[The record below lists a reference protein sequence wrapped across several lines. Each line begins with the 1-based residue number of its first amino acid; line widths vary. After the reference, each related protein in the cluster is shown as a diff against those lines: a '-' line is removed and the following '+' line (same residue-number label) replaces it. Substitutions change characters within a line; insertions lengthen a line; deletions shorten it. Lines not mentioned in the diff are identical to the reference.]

1 MRIGMIGLST
11 LYWPIAIG
19 EKLKRYSKVDF
30 LSVSTLGISES
41 YIKET
46 LGLTSQEYADRFN
59 IRLYQ
64 TPEDMVEKESLDT
77 VVITTRHTEHAFW
90 AEKMA
95 KLGLNIYIPKTFAT
109 TIADADRIVEAQRKY
124 KVKIAVGPSA
134 RFLPPFVS
142 AKNAIENDA
151 IGKPFSMRI
160 CHHHG
165 TIDVFKPNDWY
176 RDPKEGGPELSLGWY
191 GIDLILYFMQDKVKR
206 VFAEY
211 GNFTSLDSPF
221 MDCGRI
227 NIRMANGGIASFDMY
242 FCNRIPYPSWQ
253 MEIIG
258 PKGVISIHRVEGNS
272 NKTVVSLDNMN
283 GYQLLPLPDQT
294 RDWETFWVDDFI
306 SNRQPEISAEEA
318 RAITL
323 ISLSALE
330 SANKN
335 CPVDLP

>member
-1 MRIGMIGLST
+1 MIGLST

-19 EKLKRYSKVDF
+19 GKLNQYKGVEF
-30 LSVSTLGISES
+30 LSASTLGVSES
-41 YIKET
+41 NIKET
-46 LGLTSQEYADRFN
+46 LGLTGQEYADKFN
-59 IRLYQ
+59 IRLYD
-64 TPEDMVEKESLDT
+64 TPEEMVEKERLDT

-109 TIADADRIVEAQRKY
+109 TIADADRIVDVQRQY

-134 RFLPPFVS
+134 RFLPPFASV
-142 AKNAIENDA
+142 KNAIENDA

-165 TIDVFKPNDWY
+165 TIDVFNKNDWY
-176 RDPKEGGPELSLGWY
+176 LDPKEGGPELSLGWY
-191 GIDLILYFMQDKVKR
+191 GIDLILYMMNDKVKS

-211 GNFTSLDSPF
+211 GNFTSPNSPF

-242 FCNRIPYPSWQ
+242 FCNRLPYPSWQ

-258 PKGVISIHRVEGNS
+258 PKGVISIHRVEGDS
-272 NKTVVSLDNMN
+272 TKTVVSLDSAK
-283 GYQLLPLPDQT
+283 GYELLPLPDQT
-294 RDWETFWVDDFI
+294 RDWETFWVEDFI
-306 SNRQPEISAEEA
+306 NDRQPAISAEEA
-318 RAITL
+318 RLITRL
-323 ISLSALE
+323 SLSALE
-330 SANKN
+330 SANKR
-335 CPVDLP
+335 CPVDII

>member
-1 MRIGMIGLST
+1 MIGLST
-11 LYWPIAIG
+11 LYWPIAIA
-19 EKLKRYSKVDF
+19 EKLKRYSGVDF
-30 LSVSTLGISES
+30 LSASTLGISES

-46 LGLTSQEYADRFN
+46 LGLASQEYADRFN
-59 IRLYQ
+59 IRLYEE
-64 TPEDMVEKESLDT
+64 PEEMVKKENLDT

-95 KLGLNIYIPKTFAT
+95 ELGLNIFIPKTFAT
-109 TIADADRIVEAQRKY
+109 TISDADRIVEAQRKY
-124 KVKIAVGPSA
+124 NVKIAVGPSA
-134 RFLPPFVS
+134 RFLPHFVS

-191 GIDLILYFMQDKVKR
+191 GIDLILYFMNDKVKR

-211 GNFTSLDSPF
+211 DNFTSPNSPF

-227 NIRMANGGIASFDMY
+227 NMRMANGGIASFDMY
-242 FCNRIPYPSWQ
+242 FCNRVPYPSWQ

-258 PKGVISIHRVEGNS
+258 PKGVISIHRGEGNS
-272 NKTVVSLDNMN
+272 NKTVVSLDNAN
-283 GYQLLPLPDQT
+283 GYQTLPLPNQT
-294 RDWETFWVDDFI
+294 KDWETFWVEDFL
-306 SNRQPEISAEEA
+306 NDRQPEISAEEA
-318 RAITL
+318 RTITL

-330 SANKN
+330 SADKN
-335 CPVDLP
+335 CPVEVV